1 MSTIADTLA
10 AALAIAREYMDDAT
24 GQHEDI
30 AAVDAALAAHRSQQ
44 QTDRVDAINVWL
56 SFRISNL
63 TAPTTVPWAALAA
76 QFGQGSSGDERGLLE
91 FRRTFLPVLEKVL
104 AMNHWTQI
112 SHNEDGLVLQ
122 PQPISNEEVQ

>member
-44 QTDRVDAINVWL
+44 QTDRGEA
-56 SFRISNL
+56 
-63 TAPTTVPWAALAA
+63 
-76 QFGQGSSGDERGLLE
+76 
-91 FRRTFLPVLEKVL
+91 
-104 AMNHWTQI
+104 
-112 SHNEDGLVLQ
+112 
-122 PQPISNEEVQ
+122 